1 MKDIFSHHNRFFMLS
16 KHAHNPRRK
25 YRSRQPDAEEP
36 RSSVP
41 VAQQPEIEGPEL
53 RQPQNVMALQR
64 TLGNQATLKLL
75 QQNQPAVQRD
85 WTKGVVD
92 ENQQRSTTVT
102 LGNNFG
108 QTAPNKP
115 KFRSNKSDKL
125 NNQDKQFGLYKG
137 YKVGKKIKGATQSI
151 IENSDQTL
159 PTVQS
164 PEAYGEQ
171 FSNAANVLSSAAS
184 GGSVFALQTAL
195 SGFMGLIMPYVKLIK
210 LAVKIPLS
218 IRKTHKTRKNLEAL
232 KAAYQGSK
240 AKAESGDPVAQ
251 TVYDSSKYGYK
262 KVRRQFAERIA
273 KIVIAIVKFATI
285 ITDLVTGGTAIL
297 FTSISKLLTGVS
309 TGIMTGVAAAKSL
322 YKSMK
327 GTKGVNRR
335 ANAEAL
341 IEAAN
346 KGNPEALHLLYKL
359 KVGKSL
365 YLRQQGIT
373 KSKNPFKKEPEFFKG
388 NERGYYQWLMGLTGK
403 EWGRLRGELA
413 RKLRSTTAKT
423 FTEKRRAMG
432 V

>member
-1 MKDIFSHHNRFFMLS
+1 MLS
-16 KHAHNPRRK
+16 NHTHNARRK
-25 YRSRQPDAEEP
+25 YRSRRPETEDQLSPQP
-36 RSSVP
+36 VT
-41 VAQQPEIEGPEL
+41 QQPEVEGPEL
-53 RQPQNVMALQR
+53 RQPQNVIALQR

-85 WTKGVVD
+85 WTKGLVD

-102 LGNNFG
+102 MGNNFG
-108 QTAPNKP
+108 TTAPNAP
-115 KFRSNKSDKL
+115 RFRRNKSDKL
-125 NNQDKQFGLYKG
+125 NDQDKKFGLYQG

-151 IENSDQTL
+151 IENSDQTV

-164 PEAYGEQ
+164 PEQYGEQ
-171 FSNAANVLSSAAS
+171 FSTAANVLSNAAS
-184 GGSVFALQTAL
+184 GGSVFALQAAL
-195 SGFMGLIMPYVKLIK
+195 SGFMGLVMPYVKLIK
-210 LAVKIPLS
+210 LAVKIPLA
-218 IRKTHKTRKNLEAL
+218 IRKTHKTRQNLTAL
-232 KAAYQGSK
+232 KKAYQGSK
-240 AKAESGDPVAQ
+240 AKAEGGDPIAQ

-285 ITDLVTGGTAIL
+285 ITDLVTGGTAVL

-309 TGIMTGVAAAKSL
+309 KGIMVGVAAAKSL
-322 YKSMK
+322 YKSAK

-341 IEAAN
+341 ITAAN
-346 KGNPEALHLLYKL
+346 TGNPEALHLFYKM

-365 YLRQQGIT
+365 YFRQQGIS
-373 KSKNPFKKEPEFFKG
+373 KSKNPFKKDPSFFKN
-388 NERGYYQWLMGLTGK
+388 NERGYYQWLLTLTDK
-403 EWGRLRGELA
+403 EWGGLRSELA
-413 RKLRSTTAKT
+413 RKLRSTTTKT